1 MNNLP
6 KLIRRFTAILLLGFV
21 LLVFA
26 NFAVFAFLMA
36 WQWPSIADSP
46 YNMAI
51 QTGKAFQT
59 SENRYTLQEDIS
71 LQLKEQDIWAFVVD
85 NDTLQ
90 IVWKTENV
98 PDTIPASY
106 SLSDIADLSVG
117 YLDGYPT
124 YTGKTENGIVVL
136 GYPKDSFWKHTRAS
150 WNYNF
155 VSHFPQI
162 IFLVLVVNIA
172 IILLIYVVA
181 NMKFLKPVKPI
192 TKGIQDLSVGEPVH
206 IPEKGLLS
214 DISAN
219 INRTSNILQEQR
231 QQLKKKETARA
242 NWIAGVSHDIRTPLS
257 MVMGYAGQLKDDANL
272 TDEERQMAE
281 VIVKQSERMKNLIN
295 DLNLASKLEYNMQPV
310 NLAKQNLIAIVR
322 QVVVDFINM
331 DIEDKYPI
339 AWQTD
344 EVLTICP
351 VNADKDLLKRAVSN
365 LIQNSINHNEQG
377 CKIYVCVMTDD
388 SNCTVVVADNGVGAT
403 NEQIEKLNNAPHYM
417 VCDNNTT
424 EQRHGLGLLIVK
436 QIVAAHGGITTIE
449 HSSYG
454 GFLVKLTLPML
465 LYRSELPDHKHQY
478 SPAGKV
484 HKVQHQR

>member
-6 KLIRRFTAILLLGFV
+6 KLIRRFTGILLLSFV
-21 LLVFA
+21 LLLLV
-26 NFAVFAFLMA
+26 NFAVLALLMV
-36 WQWPSIADSP
+36 WQSPSIANSP
-46 YNMAI
+46 YNMAV
-51 QTGKAFQT
+51 QAGKAFQT
-59 SENRYTLQEDIS
+59 SENGYTLQENIS
-71 LQLKEQDIWAFVVD
+71 AQLKESDVWAFVID

-98 PDTIPASY
+98 PDTIPVSY
-106 SLSDIADLSVG
+106 SLSDIADLSIG
-117 YLDGYPT
+117 YLDGYPA

-150 WNYNF
+150 WNYNLF
-155 VSHFPQI
+155 AHLPQI
-162 IFLVLVVNIA
+162 AFVVLAVNIA
-172 IILLIYVVA
+172 VILLIYVTA

-192 TKGIQDLSVGEPVH
+192 TKGIQDLSAGEPVH

-219 INRTSNILQEQR
+219 INQTSDILQEQR
-231 QQLKKKETARA
+231 KQLKKKETARA

-257 MVMGYAGQLKDDANL
+257 MVMGYADQLKDDANL
-272 TDEERQMAE
+272 TDEERQKAE
-281 VIVKQSERMKNLIN
+281 VIVKQSKRMQNLIN

-310 NLAKQNLIAIVR
+310 NPVKQNLVAIVR

-339 AWQTD
+339 DWQTD
-344 EVLTICP
+344 EALTVCS

-377 CKIYVCVMTDD
+377 CKIHIGVT
-388 SNCTVVVADNGVGAT
+388 ADNDCCTIIVSDDGVGAT
-403 NEQIEKLNNAPHYM
+403 DELIEKFNKTPHYM
-417 VCDNNTT
+417 LCDENTT

-436 QIVAAHGGITTIE
+436 QIVSAHSGTTTIE

-454 GFLVKLTLPML
+454 GFSVKLTLPVL
-465 LYRSELPDHKHQY
+465 
-478 SPAGKV
+478 A
-484 HKVQHQR
+484 

>member
-6 KLIRRFTAILLLGFV
+6 KLIRRFTAILLLSFM

-26 NFAVFAFLMA
+26 NFAILAFLMA
-36 WQWPSIADSP
+36 WQSPSVTDSP
-46 YNMAI
+46 YNVAI
-51 QTGKAFQT
+51 QTGKALQI
-59 SENRYTLQEDIS
+59 SESGYILQEDIS
-71 LQLKEQDIWAFVVD
+71 TQLKEQDIWAFVVD

-98 PDTIPASY
+98 PDTIPTSY

-124 YTGKTENGIVVL
+124 YTGETENGIVVL

-155 VSHFPQI
+155 FAHLPQI
-162 IFLVLVVNIA
+162 VFIVLAVNIA
-172 IILLIYVVA
+172 VILLIYVIA

-192 TKGIQDLSVGEPVH
+192 IKGIQDLSIGEPVH

-231 QQLKKKETARA
+231 HLLKKKETARA

-272 TDEERQMAE
+272 TDEERQKAE
-281 VIVKQSERMKNLIN
+281 VIVKQSKRMQNLIN
-295 DLNLASKLEYNMQPV
+295 NLNLASKLEYNMQPI
-310 NLAKQNLIAIVR
+310 NPAKQNLIAIVR

-339 AWQTD
+339 EWQTD
-344 EVLTICP
+344 EALTVCP
-351 VNADKDLLKRAVSN
+351 VNADKDLLKRAACN
-365 LIQNSINHNEQG
+365 LIQNSINHNEHG
-377 CKIYVCVMTDD
+377 CKIYICVTVDD
-388 SNCTVVVADNGVGAT
+388 NCCAIKVSDDGVGAT
-403 NEQIEKLNNAPHYM
+403 DELIEKLNKTPHYM
-417 VCDNNTT
+417 LCDENTT

-436 QIVAAHGGITTIE
+436 QIVSAHNGRTVIE

-454 GFLVKLTLPML
+454 GFSVKLTLPIL
-465 LYRSELPDHKHQY
+465 
-478 SPAGKV
+478 A
-484 HKVQHQR
+484 

>member
-6 KLIRRFTAILLLGFV
+6 KLIWRFTGILLSSFV

-26 NFAVFAFLMA
+26 NFAILAFLMV
-36 WQWPSIADSP
+36 WQSPSVADSP
-46 YNMAI
+46 YNMAT
-51 QTGKAFQT
+51 QTGKALQI
-59 SENRYTLQEDIS
+59 SESGYTLPEDVS
-71 LQLKEQDIWAFVVD
+71 TQLKEQNIWAFVVD
-85 NDTLQ
+85 NDTRQ

-106 SLSDIADLSVG
+106 SLSNIADLSVG

-124 YTGKTENGIVVL
+124 YTGETENGIVVL
-136 GYPKDSFWKHTRAS
+136 GYPKDSFWKHTSAS

-155 VSHFPQI
+155 IAHLPQI
-162 IFLVLVVNIA
+162 GFIVFAVNIA
-172 IILLIYVVA
+172 VILLIYVVA

-192 TKGIQDLSVGEPVH
+192 TKGIQDLSIGEPVH

-257 MVMGYAGQLKDDANL
+257 MVMGYAGQLKDDATL
-272 TDEERQMAE
+272 TSKERQKAE
-281 VIVKQSERMKNLIN
+281 VIVRQSKRIQNLIN
-295 DLNLASKLEYNMQPV
+295 DLNLASKLEYNMQPI
-310 NLAKQNLIAIVR
+310 NPAKQNLIAIVR

-339 AWQTD
+339 EWETD
-344 EVLTICP
+344 EALTICP
-351 VNADKDLLKRAVSN
+351 VNADKDLLKRAISN

-377 CKIYVCVMTDD
+377 CKIYVSVTAD
-388 SNCTVVVADNGVGAT
+388 SGKCTVDVSDDGVGAT
-403 NEQIEKLNNAPHYM
+403 DEQIEKLNNAPHYM
-417 VCDNNTT
+417 VCDENTT

-436 QIVAAHGGITTIE
+436 QIISAHDGTTIIE

-454 GFLVKLTLPML
+454 GFSVKVTLPT
-465 LYRSELPDHKHQY
+465 R
-478 SPAGKV
+478 
-484 HKVQHQR
+484 